1 MHQEYKVLYQ
11 VYLKWNNKARSK
23 ISFIDFLERNT
34 IKDFLV
40 LVQMNR
46 FRILNKLLHNQS
58 DSNQNVD
65 KFTINQPFNLI

>member
-1 MHQEYKVLYQ
+1 MHQEHKVLDQ
-11 VYLKWNNKARSK
+11 VYLKWNNKASNK

-46 FRILNKLLHNQS
+46 FRMLNKLLHNQFEP
-58 DSNQNVD
+58 NQNID